1 MGTEKTSMGVMMQN
15 GGRTFPK
22 ERGVMSNI
30 TTWSDES
37 ARVALRRIFDAAV
50 KSADPAA
57 AVRRHLPEKP
67 RGRCVVVGAGK
78 GAAVMAAAVDAAWP
92 DVDVSGVVVTR
103 YGHAVPAGRIEVLQ
117 AAHPVPDEA
126 SVQASTRIL
135 QAVQGLG
142 PDDLVVA
149 LISGGGSSLL
159 TLPGPGM
166 TLADKQALN
175 RILLASGATINEMN
189 VLRRQLSAIKGGRLA
204 QAALPARLCTLIVSD
219 VPGDDPAA
227 IASGPTIA
235 DPATREEARAIVARY
250 RMELPAAAQAILATP
265 MTPAAP
271 RPRAEVKIIAAP
283 MMALKAAAEE
293 ARTLGLTPLI
303 LGDALEGE
311 AAQMGTVLA
320 GIGRSTALYG
330 QPLAAPAVLLSGGEA
345 TVTIGPDGAGKGG
358 RNTESLLAM
367 ALALAGQQGV
377 WALAADSDGIDGT
390 EDAAGAI
397 ITPDTLAR
405 ARDRQLDPRAFLR
418 AHDSYS
424 FFAAL
429 DDLVMTG
436 PTGTNVNDIRVTLVG

>member
-1 MGTEKTSMGVMMQN
+1 
-15 GGRTFPK
+15 
-22 ERGVMSNI
+22 
-30 TTWSDES
+30 
-37 ARVALRRIFDAAV
+37 
-50 KSADPAA
+50 
-57 AVRRHLPEKP
+57 
-67 RGRCVVVGAGK
+67 
-78 GAAVMAAAVDAAWP
+78 MAAAVDAAWP

-142 PDDLVVA
+142 PDDLMVA

-189 VLRRQLSAIKGGRLA
+189 VLRRQLSAIK
-204 QAALPARLCTLIVSD
+204 
-219 VPGDDPAA
+219 
-227 IASGPTIA
+227 
-235 DPATREEARAIVARY
+235 ARY

-265 MTPAAP
+265 MTPAVP
-271 RPRAEVKIIAAP
+271 HPRAEVKIIAAP
-283 MMALKAAAEE
+283 MMALKAAADE

-367 ALALAGQQGV
+367 ALALAGQKGV

-429 DDLVMTG
+429 GDLVMTG

>member
-1 MGTEKTSMGVMMQN
+1 
-15 GGRTFPK
+15 
-22 ERGVMSNI
+22 
-30 TTWSDES
+30 
-37 ARVALRRIFDAAV
+37 
-50 KSADPAA
+50 
-57 AVRRHLPEKP
+57 
-67 RGRCVVVGAGK
+67 
-78 GAAVMAAAVDAAWP
+78 
-92 DVDVSGVVVTR
+92 
-103 YGHAVPAGRIEVLQ
+103 
-117 AAHPVPDEA
+117 
-126 SVQASTRIL
+126 
-135 QAVQGLG
+135 
-142 PDDLVVA
+142 
-149 LISGGGSSLL
+149 
-159 TLPGPGM
+159 
-166 TLADKQALN
+166 
-175 RILLASGATINEMN
+175 
-189 VLRRQLSAIKGGRLA
+189 
-204 QAALPARLCTLIVSD
+204 
-219 VPGDDPAA
+219 
-227 IASGPTIA
+227 
-235 DPATREEARAIVARY
+235 
-250 RMELPAAAQAILATP
+250 MELPVAAQAILATP
-265 MTPAAP
+265 MTPAVP
-271 RPRAEVKIIAAP
+271 HPRAEVKIIAAP
-283 MMALKAAAEE
+283 MMALKAAADE

-320 GIGRSTALYG
+320 GIGRSTVLYG

-429 DDLVMTG
+429 GDLVMTG

>member
-1 MGTEKTSMGVMMQN
+1 
-15 GGRTFPK
+15 
-22 ERGVMSNI
+22 MSNN
-30 TTWSDES
+30 TTWNDES
-37 ARVALRRIFDAAV
+37 ARATLRRIFDAAV

-57 AVRRHLPEKP
+57 AVRRHLPDKP

-78 GAAVMAAAVDAAWP
+78 GAAVMAATVDAAWP

-159 TLPGPGM
+159 TLPGLGM

-175 RILLASGATINEMN
+175 RILLASGA
-189 VLRRQLSAIKGGRLA
+189 
-204 QAALPARLCTLIVSD
+204 
-219 VPGDDPAA
+219 AA

-265 MTPAAP
+265 MTPATP
-271 RPRAEVKIIAAP
+271 HPRAEVKIIAAP
-283 MMALKAAAEE
+283 MMALKAAADE

-320 GIGRSTALYG
+320 GIGRATALYG

-367 ALALAGQQGV
+367 ALALAGQKGV

-429 DDLVMTG
+429 GDLVMTG

>member
-1 MGTEKTSMGVMMQN
+1 
-15 GGRTFPK
+15 
-22 ERGVMSNI
+22 MSNN
-30 TTWSDES
+30 TTWNDEC
-37 ARVALRRIFDAAV
+37 ARTALRRIFDAAV

-57 AVRRHLPEKP
+57 AVRRHLPDKP

-78 GAAVMAAAVDAAWP
+78 GAAVMAATVDAAWP

-103 YGHAVPAGRIEVLQ
+103 YGHAVPAGRIKVLQ

-204 QAALPARLCTLIVSD
+204 QAALPARLCTLIISD

-265 MTPAAP
+265 MTPAVP
-271 RPRAEVKIIAAP
+271 HPRAEVKIIAAP
-283 MMALKAAAEE
+283 MMALKAAADE

-320 GIGRSTALYG
+320 GIGRATALYG

-345 TVTIGPDGAGKGG
+345 TVIIGPDGAGKGG

-367 ALALAGQQGV
+367 ALALAGQKGV

-405 ARDRQLDPRAFLR
+405 ARDRQLDPRTFLR

-429 DDLVMTG
+429 GDLVMTG

>member
-1 MGTEKTSMGVMMQN
+1 M
-15 GGRTFPK
+15 
-22 ERGVMSNI
+22 
-30 TTWSDES
+30 
-37 ARVALRRIFDAAV
+37 
-50 KSADPAA
+50 
-57 AVRRHLPEKP
+57 
-67 RGRCVVVGAGK
+67 
-78 GAAVMAAAVDAAWP
+78 DAAWP

-103 YGHAVPAGRIEVLQ
+103 YGHAVPAGRIKVLQ

-204 QAALPARLCTLIVSD
+204 QAALPARLCTLIISD

-271 RPRAEVKIIAAP
+271 HPRAEVKIIAAP
-283 MMALKAAAEE
+283 MMALKAAADE
-293 ARTLGLTPLI
+293 ARTLGLSPLI

-367 ALALAGQQGV
+367 ALALAGQKGV

-397 ITPDTLAR
+397 ITPDTLVR

-429 DDLVMTG
+429 GDLVMTG
-436 PTGTNVNDIRVTLVG
+436 PTGTNVNDIRVMLVG

>member
-1 MGTEKTSMGVMMQN
+1 
-15 GGRTFPK
+15 
-22 ERGVMSNI
+22 MSHN
-30 TTWSDES
+30 TTWNDER
-37 ARVALRRIFDAAV
+37 ARAALRRIFDAAV

-57 AVRRHLPEKP
+57 AVRRHLPDKP

-78 GAAVMAAAVDAAWP
+78 GAAVMAATVDAAWP

-103 YGHAVPAGRIEVLQ
+103 YGHAVPAGRIKVLQ

-204 QAALPARLCTLIVSD
+204 QAALPARLCTLIISD

-265 MTPAAP
+265 MTPAVP
-271 RPRAEVKIIAAP
+271 HPRAEVKIIAAP
-283 MMALKAAAEE
+283 MMALKAAADE

-320 GIGRSTALYG
+320 GIGRATALYG

-367 ALALAGQQGV
+367 ALALAGQKGV

-397 ITPDTLAR
+397 ITPDTLVR
-405 ARDRQLDPRAFLR
+405 ARDRQLDPRALLR

-429 DDLVMTG
+429 GDLVMTG

>member
-1 MGTEKTSMGVMMQN
+1 
-15 GGRTFPK
+15 
-22 ERGVMSNI
+22 MSNN
-30 TTWSDES
+30 TTWNDES
-37 ARVALRRIFDAAV
+37 ARAALRRIFDAAV

-235 DPATREEARAIVARY
+235 HPATREEARAIV
-250 RMELPAAAQAILATP
+250 ATP

-283 MMALKAAAEE
+283 MMALKAAADE
-293 ARTLGLTPLI
+293 ARALGLTPLI

-345 TVTIGPDGAGKGG
+345 TVTIGSDGAGKGG

-367 ALALAGQQGV
+367 ALALAGQKGV

-429 DDLVMTG
+429 GDLVMTG
-436 PTGTNVNDIRVTLVG
+436 PTGTNVNDIRVMLVG